1 MPAYVDSM
9 AWAESG
15 GVPWHKEGHAVSDDL
30 TPDEMAEAA
39 GITWTVS
46 KRPSYTIEAPEWV
59 EGVGLINDPNHN
71 HIVRDDTNA
80 ILGVCSPDGWHPFQN
95 TEIMQFY
102 KRFCE
107 AGQMQ
112 METAG
117 SLREGKD
124 IWALAKYSD
133 GFTLPGGDEVK
144 GYCLVSNS
152 HKPGKAFKI
161 LNTPIRVV
169 CWNTLNMAL
178 QNSTALG
185 GMFRLAHRVQLT
197 SAIFQEA
204 EKALGLAT
212 EQLDDFQQQTEFLA
226 SKQITPEQFER
237 FVAQLFAQ
245 DLLQDEQ
252 AKGFDGNIIPLRDQ
266 FKNGTQAQKVYDAFE
281 NSPGADLKAA
291 KGTYW
296 GAVNAV
302 TYAMD
307 HQGAGQNALYDAWY
321 GRKATHKRDA
331 LTLATEMAEAA

>member
-1 MPAYVDSM
+1 
-9 AWAESG
+9 
-15 GVPWHKEGHAVSDDL
+15 
-30 TPDEMAEAA
+30 
-39 GITWTVS
+39 
-46 KRPSYTIEAPEWV
+46 
-59 EGVGLINDPNHN
+59 
-71 HIVRDDTNA
+71 
-80 ILGVCSPDGWHPFQN
+80 
-95 TEIMQFY
+95 
-102 KRFCE
+102 
-107 AGQMQ
+107 MQ

-169 CWNTLNMAL
+169 CWNTLSMAL

-226 SKQITPEQFER
+226 SKQIKPEQFER

>member
-9 AWAESG
+9 AYAESG

-39 GITWTVS
+39 QITWTVS
-46 KRPSYTIEAPEWV
+46 KRPSYTIVEPEYS
-59 EGVGLINDPNHN
+59 EDVGLMNDPNHN

-80 ILGVCSPDGWHPFQN
+80 ILGVCSPEGWHPFQN
-95 TEIMQFY
+95 TEIMGFY
-102 KRFCE
+102 KKFCE

-117 SLREGKD
+117 SLRDGRD

-133 GFTLPGGDEVK
+133 GFTLPGGDEVR

-161 LNTPIRVV
+161 LNTPVRVV
-169 CWNTLNMAL
+169 CWNTLSMAL
-178 QNSTALG
+178 QSATALG

-197 SAIFQEA
+197 TSIFKEA

-212 EQLDDFQQQTEFLA
+212 EQLEGFQQQTEFLA
-226 SKQITPEQFER
+226 STQIKPEQFER

-252 AKGFDGNIIPLRDQ
+252 AKGFEGNAVPLRDL

-281 NSPGADLKAA
+281 NSPGADLKSA

-307 HQGAGQNALYDAWY
+307 HQGVGQHALHDAWF

>member
-1 MPAYVDSM
+1 MSAYVETM
-9 AWAESG
+9 AYAKSG
-15 GVPWHKEGHAVSDDL
+15 GVPWHREGHAVSDDL

-46 KRPSYTIEAPEWV
+46 KRPSYTIETPVWN
-59 EGVGLINDPNHN
+59 EGVGLMNDPNHN

-80 ILGVCSPDGWHPFQN
+80 ILGVCSPEGWHPFQN

-102 KRFCE
+102 KKFCA

-117 SLREGKD
+117 SLRDGKD

-133 GFTLPGGDEVK
+133 GFTLPGGDEIK

-169 CWNTLNMAL
+169 CWNTLGLAL
-178 QNSTALG
+178 RNSTALG
-185 GMFRLAHRVQLT
+185 GLFSVAHRVVLT
-197 SAIFQEA
+197 DAVFKEA
-204 EKALGLAT
+204 EKTLGLAT
-212 EQLDDFQQQTEFLA
+212 EQLASFQQQTEFLA
-226 SKQITPEQFER
+226 SKQIKSEQFER

-266 FKNGTQAQKVYDAFE
+266 FRNGTQAQKVYDAFE
-281 NSPGADLKAA
+281 DSPGADLKSA

-307 HQGAGQNALYDAWY
+307 HQGAGQHALHDAWF

-331 LTLATEMAEAA
+331 LTLATEMAEVA